1 MNEQPRSVSSTDP
14 PLPSGAD
21 EAADLAVHLARVRAH
36 RAELGE
42 SLRAVDDALAA
53 AAAQDSAWPER
64 VAAALAELAHDLR
77 DHVEITE
84 GERGLYARM
93 RHTAPRLATPIDR
106 LHSEHPRHREQVE
119 RLLAGLERDGAA
131 ADLATVRAEVG
142 ALTAAL
148 RAHRQRGRDLV
159 HEAYDIDL
167 GGSG

>member
-1 MNEQPRSVSSTDP
+1 MNEQPRSAPSTDP
-14 PLPSGAD
+14 SLSPGAD
-21 EAADLAVHLARVRAH
+21 EAADLAGHLARVRAL
-36 RAELGE
+36 RAELAE

-53 AAAQDSAWPER
+53 AAPDDAWPER
-64 VAAALAELAHDLR
+64 VAAALAELGHDLR

-84 GERGLYARM
+84 GERGLYARV
-93 RHTAPRLATPIDR
+93 RHSAPRLATPIER
-106 LHSEHPRHREQVE
+106 LRSEHPRHREQVE
-119 RLLAGLERDGAA
+119 HLLAGLERDGAA

-142 ALTAAL
+142 SLVTQL